1 MSNNM
6 RLFCSVGND
15 ALRVL
20 VYIQK
25 PKKMRGTMAQVSQFI
40 VTGYEGQFLSLS
52 QTSVLHWCCAGYDGR
67 KEARFGEG
75 ALAPTRVI
83 QGPRRGWSRTQLSSF
98 TNNVDLILH

>member
-1 MSNNM
+1 MASSSGWAMSNNM

-40 VTGYEGQFLSLS
+40 VKI
-52 QTSVLHWCCAGYDGR
+52 V
-67 KEARFGEG
+67 
-75 ALAPTRVI
+75 
-83 QGPRRGWSRTQLSSF
+83 
-98 TNNVDLILH
+98 